1 VTWRATGVGSY
12 RYGSCALWTV
22 DGDLA
27 GSGARRFDDRV
38 QLFFRAGETGLLVDL
53 RQTRLVDDVG
63 AAALTR
69 CRDRYPGFRVIG
81 HPASWIDLVPAVR
94 RSLLGLDALPGLEAG
109 LAAVAPRPA
118 RTTGVQRR
126 HQRFPL
132 QLPVELFF
140 AGKRTSATLRDVSRG
155 GVNLSLVPEWFLA
168 SLLEGESF
176 DLHGLAE
183 DPLGR
188 ELAAVGRVPVPVA
201 LVHASNA
208 ATLGAR
214 FIGSPPPV

>member
-27 GSGARRFDDRV
+27 GSGAWRFAERV
-38 QLFFRAGETGLLVDL
+38 QLFFRSGETGLLVDL
-53 RQTRLVDDVG
+53 RQARLVDDLG

-69 CRDRYPGFRVIG
+69 CRDTYPGFRVIG
-81 HPASWIDLVPAVR
+81 HPATWIDLVPAVR
-94 RSLLGLDALPGLEAG
+94 RSLLGLGAIPDLEAA
-109 LAAVAPRPA
+109 LAAAAPPPE

-126 HQRFPL
+126 HPRFPL
-132 QLPVELFF
+132 QLPVELFI
-140 AGKRTSATLRDVSRG
+140 AGKHAAATLRDVSRG
-155 GVNLSLVPEWFLA
+155 GVHLSLVPESFLA
-168 SLLEGESF
+168 SLLAGETF
-176 DLHGLAE
+176 DLLGLEE

-188 ELAAVGRVPVPVA
+188 EIAAAGPIPAA

-208 ATLGAR
+208 ADLGAR
-214 FIGSPPPV
+214 FIGGPPPI

>member
-27 GSGARRFDDRV
+27 GSGARRFADRV

-53 RQTRLVDDVG
+53 RQARLVDDVG

-69 CRDRYPGFRVIG
+69 CRDGYPGFRVIG

-126 HQRFPL
+126 HPRFPL

-140 AGKRTSATLRDVSRG
+140 AGKRASASLRDVSRG
-155 GVNLSLVPEWFLA
+155 GAHLSLVPEWFLA
-168 SLLEGESF
+168 SLMEGECF
-176 DLHGLAE
+176 DLLGLEE

-188 ELAAVGRVPVPVA
+188 EIAAAGPVPVA
-201 LVHASNA
+201 LVRAANA
-208 ATLGAR
+208 TALAVR
-214 FIGSPPPV
+214 FFGSPPPV

>member
-1 VTWRATGVGSY
+1 VTWRASGVGSY

-27 GSGARRFDDRV
+27 GSGAWRFAERV
-38 QLFFRAGETGLLVDL
+38 QLFFRSGETGLLVDL
-53 RQTRLVDDVG
+53 RQARLVDDVG

-69 CRDRYPGFRVIG
+69 CRDTYPGFRVIG
-81 HPASWIDLVPAVR
+81 HPATWIDLVPAVR
-94 RSLLGLDALPGLEAG
+94 RSLLGLDAIPDLEAA
-109 LAAVAPRPA
+109 LAAASPRPA
-118 RTTGVQRR
+118 RTNGMQRR
-126 HQRFPL
+126 HPRFPL

-140 AGKRTSATLRDVSRG
+140 AGKRASATLRELSRG
-155 GVNLSLVPEWFLA
+155 GVHISLVPEWFLA
-168 SLLEGESF
+168 SLLEGEIF
-176 DLHGLAE
+176 DLLGLEE

-188 ELAAVGRVPVPVA
+188 EIAAAGPVPVA
-201 LVHASNA
+201 LVYASNA

>member
-1 VTWRATGVGSY
+1 VTWGATGVGSY

-27 GSGARRFDDRV
+27 GSGAWRFAERV
-38 QLFFRAGETGLLVDL
+38 QLFFRSGETGLLVDL
-53 RQTRLVDDVG
+53 RQARLVDDVG

-69 CRDRYPGFRVIG
+69 CRDTYPGFRVIG
-81 HPASWIDLVPAVR
+81 HPATWIDLVPAVR
-94 RSLLGLDALPGLEAG
+94 RSLLGLDAIPDLEAA
-109 LAAVAPRPA
+109 LAAASPRPA
-118 RTTGVQRR
+118 RTNGMQRR
-126 HQRFPL
+126 HPRFPL

-140 AGKRTSATLRDVSRG
+140 AGKRASATLRELSRG
-155 GVNLSLVPEWFLA
+155 GVHISLVPEWFLA
-168 SLLEGESF
+168 SLLEGEIF
-176 DLHGLAE
+176 DLLGLEE

-188 ELAAVGRVPVPVA
+188 EIAAAGPVPVA
-201 LVHASNA
+201 LVYASNA